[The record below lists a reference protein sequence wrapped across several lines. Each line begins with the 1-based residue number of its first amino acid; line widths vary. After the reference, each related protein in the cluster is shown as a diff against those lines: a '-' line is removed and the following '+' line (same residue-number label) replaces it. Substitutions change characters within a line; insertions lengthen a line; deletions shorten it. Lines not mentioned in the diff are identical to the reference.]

1 MLNIN
6 NLNAAYGKNII
17 LTEINI
23 NNIKQGEVT
32 AVIGPNGTGKST
44 FFKAISGLLKG
55 TSGSVTLHNENL
67 RALSTEALAK
77 RICYLPQSVNT
88 TAALTA
94 FEVVLLGLKFQSGWS
109 VKNTD
114 TDEVERIFKILNI
127 EHLSDQYIGDLS
139 GGQQQLVWIAQ
150 AIIRKPEI
158 LLLDEPTS
166 ALDLQHQLA
175 VMDLLKT
182 LTQKRNIITIVAL
195 HDLNIAARYADK
207 ILIIK
212 DGKLAAFGATKDI
225 FKTDIINETYNIE
238 VEVKAQPSGNIM
250 VMPIRSKRRLRTDL
264 L

>member
-1 MLNIN
+1 MT
-6 NLNAAYGKNII
+6 AAYGKNII
-17 LTEINI
+17 LKEVSLCEI
-23 NNIKQGEVT
+23 KKGELT

-55 TSGSVTLHNENL
+55 TSGNIILNGDNL
-67 RALSTEALAK
+67 ASLSPETLAK

-109 VKNTD
+109 VKD
-114 TDEVERIFKILNI
+114 KDAKQVEKIFKILNI

-139 GGQQQLVWIAQ
+139 GGQQQLIWIAQ
-150 AIIRKPEI
+150 AIIRSPEM

-175 VMDLLKT
+175 VMDLLKV
-182 LTQKRNIITIVAL
+182 LTKKRNIVTMVAL
-195 HDLNIAARYADK
+195 HDLNLAARYADK
-207 ILIIK
+207 ILVIK
-212 DGKLAAFGATKDI
+212 DGKLRAFGMTKDI

-238 VEVKAQPSGNIM
+238 VEVQTQPAGNIL
-250 VMPIRSKRRLRTDL
+250 VMPIRSKRELRAEL

>member
-1 MLNIN
+1 MLQIKD
-6 NLNAAYGKNII
+6 LTASYGKNVI
-17 LTEINI
+17 LTEISLKD
-23 NNIKQGEVT
+23 IKQGELT

-55 TSGSVTLHNENL
+55 TIGEILLNDDNL
-67 RALSTEALAK
+67 TKLSPETLAK

-109 VKNTD
+109 VKNKD
-114 TDEVERIFKILNI
+114 AEQVERIFQILDI

-139 GGQQQLVWIAQ
+139 GGQQQLIWIAQ
-150 AIIRKPEI
+150 AIIRQPEM

-175 VMDLLKT
+175 VMDLLKI
-182 LTQKRNIITIVAL
+182 LTKKRNIVTMVAL
-195 HDLNIAARYADK
+195 HDLNLAARYADK
-207 ILIIK
+207 ILVIK
-212 DGKLAAFGATKDI
+212 DGKLRAFGVTKDI
-225 FKTDIINETYNIE
+225 FKTDIINETYGVE
-238 VEVKAQPSGNIM
+238 VEVQTGPSGDIM
-250 VMPIRSKRRLRTDL
+250 VMPIRSKRELRADL